1 MTVALEASKVN
12 EQASEI
18 KEIADDAQ
26 AELDVAIPILKEA
39 VDALNTINKADI
51 AQIKG
56 YVSPAS
62 GILLVLEAVAIL
74 MQ

>member
-56 YVSPAS
+56 YQNPPS
-62 GILLVLEAVAIL
+62 GVVLVMEAVAIL

>member
-56 YVSPAS
+56 YQNPAS